1 MSDAAK
7 YIRRVRS
14 CLPGTRKQTAWI
26 CEQVRGNLDTDISQL
41 SYAEIVDRLGTPE
54 SLAAEQIESMPPMEI
69 AEKMR
74 LQNWI
79 KKVVLA
85 IAATIIILLTGLVVA
100 EYVDARKDVQG
111 YIEAGEAV
119 IISESEDQVGNKN
132 AQKINRFHMYPL
144 FSGILSRLQQDS
156 KSNRVRL

>member
-14 CLPGTRKQTAWI
+14 CLPGTRKQTSWI
-26 CEQVRGNLDTDISQL
+26 CEQVCDNLDTDISQL

-54 SLAAEQIESMPPMEI
+54 SLAAEQIDAMPAREI

-79 KKVVLA
+79 KKLVLA
-85 IAATIIILLTGLVVA
+85 IAATIIILLTGLVVV
-100 EYVDARKDVQG
+100 EYVDARKNVRG
-111 YIEAGEAV
+111 SVY
-119 IISESEDQVGNKN
+119 ED
-132 AQKINRFHMYPL
+132 
-144 FSGILSRLQQDS
+144 GITITYQNDS
-156 KSNRVRL
+156 TEYGK

>member
-7 YIRRVRS
+7 YMRRVRS

-26 CEQVRGNLDTDISQL
+26 CEQVRNSLDTDISQL

-79 KKVVLA
+79 KKLVLV
-85 IAATIIILLTGLVVA
+85 IAATIIILLAGLVVM
-100 EYVDARKDVQG
+100 EYVDAR
-111 YIEAGEAV
+111 
-119 IISESEDQVGNKN
+119 ESTRGRLYED
-132 AQKINRFHMYPL
+132 
-144 FSGILSRLQQDS
+144 GITITYQNDS
-156 KSNRVRL
+156 TEYGK

>member
-26 CEQVRGNLDTDISQL
+26 CEQICCNLDTDISQL
-41 SYAEIVDRLGTPE
+41 SYTEIIDRLGTPE

-85 IAATIIILLTGLVVA
+85 VAVTIIILLTGLVVA
-100 EYVDARKDVQG
+100 EYVDARKAARGNVYQEE
-111 YIEAGEAV
+111 IS
-119 IISESEDQVGNKN
+119 IIDKYEPTGN
-132 AQKINRFHMYPL
+132 
-144 FSGILSRLQQDS
+144 
-156 KSNRVRL
+156 

>member
-7 YIRRVRS
+7 YMHRVRS

-26 CEQVRGNLDTDISQL
+26 CEQVCGNLDTDISQL
-41 SYAEIVDRLGTPE
+41 SYTEIVDRLGTPE
-54 SLAAEQIESMPPMEI
+54 SLAAEQIEAMQPMEI

-85 IAATIIILLTGLVVA
+85 IAATIIILLTGLVVV
-100 EYVDARKDVQG
+100 EYVDARKDVRG
-111 YIEAGEAV
+111 SVYREE
-119 IISESEDQVGNKN
+119 ISINDKYEPTGN
-132 AQKINRFHMYPL
+132 
-144 FSGILSRLQQDS
+144 
-156 KSNRVRL
+156 